1 MNINHFNT
9 TLTPTLSQNSGSV
22 LMRRQSRLDEMRA
35 LRREREM
42 NIQERENEF
51 IKELNERMDFINE
64 TELNSDLRKSKLT
77 ALADQIE
84 KIYKDRTE
92 REQALSEWETH
103 MQMAE
108 QEKRMQEREEE
119 AERAAENRI
128 KTKDREE
135 IERFNERSDI
145 RGFVKIASQKENN
158 RQLSRTRAD
167 MSMEATQLRHAIAF
181 EPGEPGDFRNTQLEK
196 LNQGITRIEMTV
208 QANVAN
214 MYRQSNQAGAKAP
227 VGVPEGQDPAEE
239 RENDYTSPFIA
250 LR

>member
-1 MNINHFNT
+1 MST
-9 TLTPTLSQNSGSV
+9 SQRPFDWSAKH
-22 LMRRQSRLDEMRA
+22 L
-35 LRREREM
+35 
-42 NIQERENEF
+42 
-51 IKELNERMDFINE
+51 
-64 TELNSDLRKSKLT
+64 
-77 ALADQIE
+77 
-84 KIYKDRTE
+84 
-92 REQALSEWETH
+92 ALS
-103 MQMAE
+103 ANV
-108 QEKRMQEREEE
+108 
-119 AERAAENRI
+119 AAENRI

-167 MSMEATQLRHAIAF
+167 ISMEATQLRHAIAF